1 MAPILRY
8 RGRRRFGPTAVRPPD
23 STVENV
29 ETGPRHHSGDDG
41 ETGPGQSG
49 ESAASGADSA
59 GDPADDGAGQPADD
73 IDGDQGA
80 AGGPHP
86 DNVVDPYDGSDPG
99 KDPLRF
105 SNWMKRS
112 ATGAVMTG
120 IAVGLKEALQ
130 PQKKEVPFVIEA
142 RGEPDDPDKPID
154 LHFDPDS
161 PADTVA
167 IIRRPAA
174 APDAPTPPPSS

>member
-8 RGRRRFGPTAVRPPD
+8 RGRRRFGPTALPPPD

-29 ETGPRHHSGDDG
+29 DTGPRQHSGDDG
-41 ETGPGQSG
+41 GTDSEHTGEP
-49 ESAASGADSA
+49 AASGVERAGADQA
-59 GDPADDGAGQPADD
+59 GDPGDGADHG
-73 IDGDQGA
+73 QGA
-80 AGGPHP
+80 DSVSPHAG
-86 DNVVDPYDGSDPG
+86 NVVDPYDESDPG

-174 APDAPTPPPSS
+174 GPDAPTPPPSS